1 MTTTFAP
8 VGGTPRI
15 KALYQSL
22 RDDVAFVA
30 GAPAADPV
38 LSASAASA
46 LAAEARLLDVRAFD
60 RWLALWDE
68 DATYWVPLSPDGDPE
83 TDQALFLDDH
93 RRLTERIWRM
103 HDRSAWALY
112 PQGDAVRLVAGV
124 EAWPIAGQQDEIIV
138 ASTMTLQYVRL
149 QSIFTTAGR
158 QIHRLR
164 RRADGW
170 RLTRKILL
178 LPAQAAGTPH
188 LGWLL

>member
-1 MTTTFAP
+1 MTATLAL
-8 VGGTPRI
+8 GGTPRV

-30 GAPAADPV
+30 AAPVADPV
-38 LSASAASA
+38 LSASAAAA
-46 LAAEARLLDVRAFD
+46 LHEEARLLDARAFD
-60 RWLALWDE
+60 RWLGLWDE

-93 RRLTERIWRM
+93 RRLKERVWRM

-112 PQGDAVRLVAGV
+112 PEGNAVRVIGGV
-124 EAWPIAGQQDEIIV
+124 EAWPIDAENEIIV
-138 ASTMTLQYVRL
+138 ASTMMLQYVRL
-149 QSIFTTAGR
+149 QSVFTTAGR

-164 RRADGW
+164 RGADGW

-178 LPAQAAGTPH
+178 LPAQTAGTPH

>member
-1 MTTTFAP
+1 MTAALAP
-8 VGGTPRI
+8 GGTPCV

-30 GAPAADPV
+30 RAPAADPA
-38 LSASAASA
+38 LSASAGSA
-46 LAAEARLLDVRAFD
+46 LHAEARLLDARAFD
-60 RWLALWDE
+60 RWLALWDA
-68 DATYWVPLSPDGDPE
+68 DATYWVPLSSDGDPE

-93 RRLTERIWRM
+93 RRLGERVWRM

-112 PQGDAVRLVAGV
+112 PEGDAVRLIGGV
-124 EAWPIAGQQDEIIV
+124 EAWPLEVEDEIIV

-149 QSIFTTAGR
+149 QSVFATAGR

-164 RRADGW
+164 RGADGW
-170 RLTRKILL
+170 RITRKVLL